1 MRLNQLSKYTPNQ
14 LNHIKYI
21 SHSDFRKDSPLPI
34 LPTEQRG
41 ELEKETHP

>member
-1 MRLNQLSKYTPNQ
+1 MKINQLGKYTPNQ
-14 LNHIKYI
+14 LDHNII
-21 SHSDFRKDSPLPI
+21 ISDFQKGSPLPI

>member
-1 MRLNQLSKYTPNQ
+1 MRVNQLDKYTPNQ
-14 LNHIKYI
+14 LDHTII
-21 SHSDFRKDSPLPI
+21 VIFQKDSPLPI